1 MATIAECP
9 ECHGKLRIDTD
20 RENPKVRCPR
30 CSAIFR
36 AGTGELVGLPPEESE
51 PGEKSAPN
59 TEDAATEEELP
70 VLAQEGPA
78 SEEPAEEPEPA
89 TPSAPARRPPTAEPA
104 EVDVVAHTGRL
115 LLEFATF
122 RLLITGSIVTGVW
135 VAASFAVLVAGF
147 ALSGF
152 DWGVPNEAA
161 IHWFAVL
168 AALVALR
175 LFCEGLA
182 LLFRIDA
189 SLRDVVRD
197 LGQGAEAEGEEAS
210 GRKWVDVLTLRS
222 CIFVYLL
229 TAVWLLGTLLI
240 AVVPVPGL
248 GGAPAGALVGVAFL
262 RLGAMFA
269 WRLICEG
276 LAVLFRI
283 SETLSDFEREEG
295 FAAEWSFDRF
305 MGLRFML
312 TPWLVRIIW
321 FVGVPVIVVA
331 TLARPF
337 GLAAFVGPTAGV
349 GLCIGGVLGLRLL
362 CELAIVIQRIYESS
376 DGLRNHVRDEYAEG
390 EARADLLPAG
400 PLFFRHMI
408 APGIIVAA
416 WVLGSLAIIASPVVA
431 VAVGYP
437 ARALPV
443 MVPLVLLA
451 LLVQRVTAEQSI
463 VVFRI
468 YQSLGEAA
476 TMVEEAADQKP
487 QGAGAGFS
495 DFLTFRWMLA
505 PVLIQIDWIVGI
517 VLYVAG
523 IGVAAAAGFGMA
535 EQLKQVLGDDLAGD
549 VSGGGFAL
557 LAVLALTMI
566 LIQFRV
572 SCEFAIVWFS
582 INKVLTTFRRVLGS
596 LLGVTETE
604 EETRA
609 RGAARRTRRLAGAAA
624 AGACIVCAL
633 VLVGT
638 GTAVSAA
645 AGGPGGPPARRQPRL
660 WQPAEQ
666 PEPPAEEP
674 QVARRPDQQAQ
685 PTRPA
690 VQPPQ
695 FTWPTQQQQPHPQPR
710 PAPSPEPA
718 PQPTEQAQEPEEPT
732 LTAGE
737 KRQIDIAYRRALYFE
752 NRGDNRDACRIYRRL
767 IERYPDVP
775 ELDAVRDRYNMHA
788 AREIDQALVLGRGF
802 ERNNRPDLARKHY
815 EEVLE
820 VFPDVPGS
828 EEVKARL
835 EQLDG
840 ANEADRDEEGG

>member
-1 MATIAECP
+1 
-9 ECHGKLRIDTD
+9 
-20 RENPKVRCPR
+20 
-30 CSAIFR
+30 
-36 AGTGELVGLPPEESE
+36 
-51 PGEKSAPN
+51 
-59 TEDAATEEELP
+59 
-70 VLAQEGPA
+70 
-78 SEEPAEEPEPA
+78 
-89 TPSAPARRPPTAEPA
+89 
-104 EVDVVAHTGRL
+104 
-115 LLEFATF
+115 
-122 RLLITGSIVTGVW
+122 
-135 VAASFAVLVAGF
+135 
-147 ALSGF
+147 
-152 DWGVPNEAA
+152 
-161 IHWFAVL
+161 
-168 AALVALR
+168 
-175 LFCEGLA
+175 
-182 LLFRIDA
+182 
-189 SLRDVVRD
+189 
-197 LGQGAEAEGEEAS
+197 
-210 GRKWVDVLTLRS
+210 DVLTLRS

-229 TAVWLLGTLLI
+229 TAVWLLGTLLM

-269 WRLICEG
+269 WRLLCEG

-295 FAAEWSFDRF
+295 LAAEWSFDKF

-390 EARADLLPAG
+390 EARPDLLPAG

-416 WVLGSLAIIASPVVA
+416 WVLGSLAIIAAPVVA
-431 VAVGYP
+431 VTVGYP

-476 TMVEEAADQKP
+476 TMVGEAADQKP
-487 QGAGAGFS
+487 QGAGAGFG

-505 PVLIQIDWIVGI
+505 PVLIQIDWIVGM

-557 LAVLALTMI
+557 LAVLALTII

-572 SCEFAIVWFS
+572 GCEFAIVWFS

-596 LLGVTETE
+596 LLGVAETE
-604 EETRA
+604 EEARA
-609 RGAARRTRRLAGAAA
+609 RGAARKTRRLTGAAA
-624 AGACIVCAL
+624 AGACVACAL
-633 VLVGT
+633 VLVST

-645 AGGPGGPPARRQPRL
+645 AGGAAGRPMRWQPRIG
-660 WQPAEQ
+660 QEAPQRQAPAEAPEERLR
-666 PEPPAEEP
+666 PEP
-674 QVARRPDQQAQ
+674 QAQ

-695 FTWPTQQQQPHPQPR
+695 FTWPAQPRQPQPR
-710 PAPSPEPA
+710 PAPPAPRPEPE
-718 PQPTEQAQEPEEPT
+718 PQPTEEAQEPEELT
-732 LTAGE
+732 LTAEE

-752 NRGDNRDACRIYRRL
+752 NRGDNRDACRIYRQL

-775 ELDAVRDRYNMHA
+775 ELDTVRDRYNMHA

-815 EEVLE
+815 QEVLE

-835 EQLDG
+835 EQLD
-840 ANEADRDEEGG
+840 EATEAAQDEEGG